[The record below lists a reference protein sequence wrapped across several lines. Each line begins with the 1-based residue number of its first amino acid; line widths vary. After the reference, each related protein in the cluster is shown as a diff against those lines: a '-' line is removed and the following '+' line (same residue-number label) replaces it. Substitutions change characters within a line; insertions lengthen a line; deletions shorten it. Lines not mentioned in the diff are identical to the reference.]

1 MNGYSLPVR
10 ATSVKKNSFFV
21 RVMKKQFFY
30 EELPER
36 NKDLFSLS
44 VQRLRTFSASEQP
57 RKREG
62 NQTTPAASMPMPP
75 LFAPPCMAMQ
85 ETGDFRCW
93 SPAPR
98 QSAHLPKSNK
108 KPGRIMDSSGCIV
121 NRMRSATA
129 PALER
134 NVVAHG
140 RRLGVGIAASE
151 SGAGSCKLPSPAPGG
166 TRR

>member
-62 NQTTPAASMPMPP
+62 NHPTPAASTPMPAHRFHHP
-75 LFAPPCMAMQ
+75 VWQCKRREIFAVGHQRSGSRPIFQKAIKN
-85 ETGDFRCW
+85 
-93 SPAPR
+93 PAESWIR
-98 QSAHLPKSNK
+98 
-108 KPGRIMDSSGCIV
+108 PGV
-121 NRMRSATA
+121 
-129 PALER
+129 L
-134 NVVAHG
+134 
-140 RRLGVGIAASE
+140 
-151 SGAGSCKLPSPAPGG
+151 
-166 TRR
+166 